1 MVDAVQVEEGESQ
14 SDVVTDVDLDVVG
27 DRLGGAFQKVGQA
40 VVHQKYRKASVWVL
54 VCTQSLDY
62 VWVPYGAQE
71 LALLLKPP
79 HR

>member
-1 MVDAVQVEEGESQ
+1 MA
-14 SDVVTDVDLDVVG
+14 DVDLEVVG

-40 VVHQKYRKASVWVL
+40 VVHQLHQKSWQASVRVL
-54 VCTQSLDY
+54 IDAQVLDY

-79 HR
+79 HW